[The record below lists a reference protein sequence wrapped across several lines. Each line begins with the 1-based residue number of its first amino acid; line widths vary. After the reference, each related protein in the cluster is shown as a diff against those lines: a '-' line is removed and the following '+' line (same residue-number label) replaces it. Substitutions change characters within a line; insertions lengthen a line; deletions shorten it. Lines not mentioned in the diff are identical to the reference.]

1 MNKVNEIKGG
11 DSKLNAYVVCDCW
24 NGNLYEMS
32 KEVAEQFGYGSYY
45 RWVEVY
51 DIRTNKDVQE
61 EVKKIPKITNEA
73 IHALEM
79 ANLRGVRV
87 NVIYFDMERS
97 KRFER
102 LADRNRALFKAV
114 SLLPLNDWKKVHKI
128 LLKHGYNLGSY
139 E

>member
-1 MNKVNEIKGG
+1 MNKANEIRGG
-11 DSKLNAYVVCDCW
+11 DSKLNAYVVCDHW

-32 KEVAEQFGYGSYY
+32 KEVAEEFGYSRYY
-45 RWVEVY
+45 GWVMVY

-79 ANLRGVRV
+79 ANLRGVIV
-87 NVIYFDMERS
+87 NVIYFDMEKS

-102 LADRNRALFKAV
+102 LTAEDRALSNAV

-128 LLKHGYNLGSY
+128 LLKHGYNLGSH